1 MANLIPAYPLV
12 GSWACGQIMCKVASC
27 DPRLSCTTL
36 SRTPLDELPAHH
48 SDLNLTHNTYKW
60 QTSIMP
66 DRIHTHNLSKRM
78 AADPHP
84 RSHGHSD
91 QPFWHLVDTEYSSG
105 LSFTVPLCGNSKCLF
120 ISCLQKSEIQ
130 CTKDRLG
137 VRIYNV
143 WKCGCMKVKC
153 PKVRTAYTH
162 IVFKT
167 KLMTVDM

>member
-137 VRIYNV
+137 VRIYNIQKHRLYESQRSESAGPPV
-143 WKCGCMKVKC
+143 
-153 PKVRTAYTH
+153 
-162 IVFKT
+162 
-167 KLMTVDM
+167 L